1 MLDLMVYEG
10 MGAPGTLYP
19 DDNVMLSRSAWA
31 GSQRYGSAVWSGDT
45 SSTFSDLNQQFRAGL
60 NIVMSGIPYW
70 TTDIGGYN
78 GGNISDPGFRELIV
92 RWFQWGAVC
101 PIFRNHGR
109 RDGGAHPPDDSGP
122 CGRTGASNEIWE
134 FGNESEAAIARAM
147 RLRDQLRPYV
157 MAQYRLAAT
166 DGAPVMRPLF
176 YDFWEDRT
184 AQRVDDQLMFGPLY
198 LVAPQLHEQATS
210 RSVYLPQLPAG
221 ELWSNLFT
229 LAQYNTTA
237 GSLNITEATPLTGD
251 GFGTFPIY
259 RRHPATPYLPP
270 SPPPTPI
277 PLPLPKCDVT
287 CVVAPGTERATG
299 GRMTQHFNSSDTAEC
314 CAK

>member
-157 MAQYRLAAT
+157 MEQYRLAAT

-176 YDFWEDRT
+176 YDFFDDP
-184 AQRVDDQLMFGPLY
+184 ASQGIDDQQMFGPDY
-198 LVAPQLHEQATS
+198 LVAPVLQK
-210 RSVYLPQLPAG
+210 G
-221 ELWSNLFT
+221 G
-229 LAQYNTTA
+229 
-237 GSLNITEATPLTGD
+237 GSQDASLGVFQ
-251 GFGTFPIY
+251 GV
-259 RRHPATPYLPP
+259 P
-270 SPPPTPI
+270 SWGPRLGVP
-277 PLPLPKCDVT
+277 PLPGRPWDPPRMPFKHDSSFCLDHPKPT
-287 CVVAPGTERATG
+287 AAWSRRGLG
-299 GRMTQHFNSSDTAEC
+299 G
-314 CAK
+314 